1 MTTKIDTLRLAFE
14 RRFAIVRREFDDPTP
29 PMRAFLALPIEE
41 RLILLALA
49 DGADEETVRQ
59 LFPFAKQTDARLK
72 SPRMMEALA
81 TFQQGLHEPTFF
93 IDLGDI
99 PLETDHTDDLTDMS
113 TKTLCRDA
121 DIPQNIER
129 SFRWIFYPSAAPMLI
144 GPMVTGDLAAWSLK
158 QRVSIYLLV
167 VNESTYKEVEELLG
181 CTEWFVRASLKQA
194 LEEFQPE
201 LEIVTVQEG
210 HSRVD

>member
-1 MTTKIDTLRLAFE
+1 MNKIDHLRLAFE

-72 SPRMMEALA
+72 SQRMLQALA

-121 DIPQNIER
+121 DIPQDIER

-144 GPMVTGDLAAWSLK
+144 GPMVTSP
-158 QRVSIYLLV
+158 VSDWPLLDRLIVYLLV
-167 VNESTYKEVEELLG
+167 VEELTYRQVEELMG
-181 CTEWFVRASLKQA
+181 CTEWRVRQSLKIA
-194 LEEFQPE
+194 LEEFKPE
-201 LEIVTVQEG
+201 LEVL
-210 HSRVD
+210 DL